1 MRTFEQFRKYIK
13 ENIPDPFKTKNGESP
28 DFDKEL
34 KKTKSK
40 GLKTYKQKSLDLYKA
55 GGPFVPEKEVSQ
67 KTGKTVKMEKKPY
80 FGKPTLPK
88 RKEKAPDR
96 TGLKKA
102 ISDVRASDKKLYDA
116 GVGKKPSLV
125 QQRKYTI
132 SRIKEL
138 SRKTTRQDAYNRAFG
153 GGSGSTEGSAGAS
166 GSSKTVTPT
175 KGVKQSEVSKQAK
188 DFTKDINQKR
198 SKKTFSNFAKEA
210 EAAKDN
216 LRKDADTIQKSK
228 TLTGRQKK
236 ELATPVMKKV
246 KVAQAMERGYKSPD
260 TAKTSRAVVRTK
272 DLDMVKSASKGTS
285 VSGDDFKKKVEDTF
299 KKEKAK
305 AKNSKVTSS
314 SIYGKYKDTAR
325 GQDILSKKATRLSR
339 GFKGGTGKRA
349 ALGKFARSPLGK
361 GLIGTTGKGKLVRAG
376 LAVAG
381 YYGAK
386 AYLNRKDDLNINKD
400 FAKTTTIKNPS
411 GQNVRFKYSNKKDK
425 DGNPIYKDQA
435 SSFLTKDKKNRI
447 GGTIPGGLTKFRT
460 GQYTANYKSGGK
472 VGGRIDIDKNMRS
485 SAFEKQLRRAEKG
498 TGFLGKQTQKDK
510 DFLRKYKNATRP
522 TAVK

>member
-13 ENIPDPFKTKNGESP
+13 ENIPDPFDDTKKGEGLN
-28 DFDKEL
+28 FDKDL
-34 KKTKSK
+34 KKAKSK
-40 GLKTYKQKSLDLYKA
+40 GLKTYKQKGLELYKA
-55 GGPFVPEKEVSQ
+55 GGPYIPDKEVSQ
-67 KTGKTVKMEKKPY
+67 KTGETVKMEKKPY

-138 SRKTTRQDAYNRAFG
+138 SRKTTKQDAYDRAFR

-198 SKKTFSNFAKEA
+198 NKKSFTDFAKQA
-210 EAAKDN
+210 ETAKKN
-216 LRKDADTIQKSK
+216 LRKDVDTIAKNPN
-228 TLTGRQKK
+228 LTGSQK
-236 ELATPVMKKV
+236 AAQSRPVMKNV
-246 KVAQAMERGYKSPD
+246 KVAQAFERGYKSPD
-260 TAKTSRAVVRTK
+260 TDKTSRAVVRTK

-285 VSGDDFKKKVEDTF
+285 ASGDDFKKKVEDTF

-305 AKNSKVTSS
+305 RSKVTSS

-376 LAVAG
+376 LAIAG

-386 AYLNRKDDLNINKD
+386 AYLNRRDDLNINKD

-411 GQNVRFKYSNKKDK
+411 GQNVRFKYSNKTDK

-498 TGFLGKQTQKDK
+498 TGLFGKQSQKDK

>member
-13 ENIPDPFKTKNGESP
+13 ENIPDPFDDTKKGEGLN
-28 DFDKEL
+28 FDKDL
-34 KKTKSK
+34 KKAKSK
-40 GLKTYKQKSLDLYKA
+40 GLKTYKQKSLDLYKS

-96 TGLKKA
+96 TGLKRA

-138 SRKTTRQDAYNRAFG
+138 SRKTTKQDAYNRAFG

-198 SKKTFSNFAKEA
+198 NKKSFADFAKQA
-210 EAAKDN
+210 ETAKKN
-216 LRKDADTIQKSK
+216 LRKDVDTIAKNPN
-228 TLTGRQKK
+228 LTGSQK
-236 ELATPVMKKV
+236 AAQSRPVMKNV
-246 KVAQAMERGYKSPD
+246 KVAQAFERGYKSPD

-272 DLDMVKSASKGTS
+272 DLDMVKSAAKGTS

-305 AKNSKVTSS
+305 SSKVTSS

-376 LAVAG
+376 LAIAG

-411 GQNVRFKYSNKKDK
+411 GQNVRFKYSNKTDK
-425 DGNPIYKDQA
+425 DGNPTYKDQA

-498 TGFLGKQTQKDK
+498 TGLFGRQRQQDK
-510 DFLRKYKNATRP
+510 DFLRKYKDATRP

>member
-13 ENIPDPFKTKNGESP
+13 ENIPDPFDDTKKGEGLN
-28 DFDKEL
+28 FDKDL
-34 KKTKSK
+34 KKAKSK
-40 GLKTYKQKSLDLYKA
+40 GLKTYKQKSLDLYKS
-55 GGPFVPEKEVSQ
+55 GGPFIPEKEVSQ

-96 TGLKKA
+96 TGLKRA

-138 SRKTTRQDAYNRAFG
+138 SRKTTKQDAYNRAFG

-198 SKKTFSNFAKEA
+198 NKKSFTDFAKQA
-210 EAAKDN
+210 ETAKKN
-216 LRKDADTIQKSK
+216 LRKDVDTIAKNPN
-228 TLTGRQKK
+228 LTGTQK
-236 ELATPVMKKV
+236 AAQSRPVMKNV
-246 KVAQAMERGYKSPD
+246 KVAQAFERGYKSPD
-260 TAKTSRAVVRTK
+260 TDKTSRAVVRTK

-285 VSGDDFKKKVEDTF
+285 ASGDDFKKKVEDTF

-305 AKNSKVTSS
+305 RSKVTSS

-376 LAVAG
+376 LAIAG

-498 TGFLGKQTQKDK
+498 TGFLGRKTQKDK

-522 TAVK
+522 TAVN

>member
-13 ENIPDPFKTKNGESP
+13 ENIPDPFDDTKKGEGLN
-28 DFDKEL
+28 FDKDL
-34 KKTKSK
+34 KKAKSK
-40 GLKTYKQKSLDLYKA
+40 GLKTYKQKSLDLYKS
-55 GGPFVPEKEVSQ
+55 GGPFIPEKEVSQ

-96 TGLKKA
+96 TGLKRA

-138 SRKTTRQDAYNRAFG
+138 SRKTTKQDAYNRAFG

-198 SKKTFSNFAKEA
+198 NKKSFTDFAKQA
-210 EAAKDN
+210 ETAKKN
-216 LRKDADTIQKSK
+216 LRKDVDTIAKNPN
-228 TLTGRQKK
+228 LTGTQK
-236 ELATPVMKKV
+236 AAQSRPVMKNV
-246 KVAQAMERGYKSPD
+246 KVAQAFERGYKSPD
-260 TAKTSRAVVRTK
+260 TDKTSRAVVRTK

-285 VSGDDFKKKVEDTF
+285 ASGDDFKKKVEDTF

-305 AKNSKVTSS
+305 RSKVTSS

-376 LAVAG
+376 LAIAG

-498 TGFLGKQTQKDK
+498 TGFLGRKTQKDK